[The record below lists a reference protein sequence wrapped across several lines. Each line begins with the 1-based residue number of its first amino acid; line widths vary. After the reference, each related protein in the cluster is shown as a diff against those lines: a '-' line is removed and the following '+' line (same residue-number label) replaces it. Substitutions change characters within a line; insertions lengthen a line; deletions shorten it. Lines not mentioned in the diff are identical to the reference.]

1 MNLNGNNVK
10 NIIGIEKKKLIN
22 KIIQSH
28 IQNIE
33 KKIIIAS
40 NSGYDYIWYNITLD
54 FKYEPKEYVMNI
66 IHILEKNRFY
76 IRLFEPYLLQII
88 W

>member
-1 MNLNGNNVK
+1 MNLNGKHVK
-10 NIIGIEKKKLIN
+10 NIIGLEKKKLIN
-22 KIIQSH
+22 KIVQSH

-40 NSGYDYIWYNITLD
+40 NSGYDYIWYSIKQD
-54 FKYEPKEYVMNI
+54 FKYDTNEYIYDI
-66 IHILEKNRFY
+66 IQLLEKNKFY
-76 IRLFEPYLLQII
+76 VRLFEPCLMQII